1 MLKGGD
7 AEANA
12 TALMAVLNGSKGPY
26 RDIAILNAA
35 AALIVAAKAKDLKE
49 GAAIA
54 AKSLDSGAAGERL
67 ERLIKVSNAQ

>member
-1 MLKGGD
+1 VLKGGD